1 LGGRYGYPKMADDP
15 DPLALFKR
23 PVPIDDDERLWL
35 SANYHDWTAVVQEHG
50 LSVVIDLEQD
60 LDRGIPD
67 HPDSVIYVYFP
78 IRDEG
83 LPPLRRL
90 HAVAQLGS
98 DLLRQ
103 GERLLVHCEMGLN
116 RSALLA
122 GLILVHGGT
131 SGEAAFERLQIRR
144 PGALFNRHFSEYLR
158 RQPRGGQLLGT
169 GDLGTG
175 D

>member
-1 LGGRYGYPKMADDP
+1 MNPNR
-15 DPLALFKR
+15 LAFFAR
-23 PVPIDDDERLWL
+23 PVPIDDDQRLWL
-35 SANYHDWTAVVQEHG
+35 SANCGDWTSVVQEHG
-50 LSVVIDLEQD
+50 LSVVIDLERD

-83 LPPLRRL
+83 LPPLSRL

-103 GERLLVHCEMGLN
+103 GERVLVHCEMGLN

-122 GLILVHGGT
+122 GLILGHGGA
-131 SGEAAFERLQIRR
+131 SGEAALERLQVRR
-144 PGALFNRHFSEYLR
+144 PGALFNLRFSEYLR
-158 RQPRGGQLLGT
+158 RQPRGGQPQGLP
-169 GDLGTG
+169 
-175 D
+175 

>member
-1 LGGRYGYPKMADDP
+1 MMATDP
-15 DPLALFKR
+15 NPLALFKR
-23 PVPIDDDERLWL
+23 PVAIDDDGRLWL
-35 SANYHDWTAVVQEHG
+35 SANCYDWSAVVEEHG

-67 HPDSVIYVYFP
+67 HPDSVIYIYFP

-83 LPPLRRL
+83 LPPLPRL

-103 GERLLVHCEMGLN
+103 GERVLVHCEMGLN

-122 GLILVHGGT
+122 GLILVHGGA
-131 SGEAAFERLQIRR
+131 SGEDAFERLQVRR
-144 PGALFNRHFSEYLR
+144 PGALFNVRFSEYLR
-158 RQPRGGQLLGT
+158 RQPRGGQV
-169 GDLGTG
+169 
-175 D
+175 

>member
-1 LGGRYGYPKMADDP
+1 MTDDP
-15 DPLALFKR
+15 HPLALFKR

-35 SANYHDWTAVVQEHG
+35 SANYHDWTTVVEEHG

-83 LPPLRRL
+83 LRPLRRL

-103 GERLLVHCEMGLN
+103 GERILVHCEMGLN

-122 GLILVHGGT
+122 GLILVHGGA
-131 SGEAAFERLQIRR
+131 SGVDAFERLQLRR
-144 PGALFNRHFSEYLR
+144 PGALFNLRFSEYLQC
-158 RQPRGGQLLGT
+158 QPRGGQLI
-169 GDLGTG
+169 DLG
-175 D
+175 

>member
-1 LGGRYGYPKMADDP
+1 MAMDP
-15 DPLALFKR
+15 HPLALFRR

-35 SANYHDWTAVVQEHG
+35 SANCGDWTAVVQEHG

-83 LPPLRRL
+83 LPPLSRL

-103 GERLLVHCEMGLN
+103 GERVLVHCEMGLN

-122 GLILVHGGT
+122 GLILVHGGV
-131 SGEAAFERLQIRR
+131 SGEAALERLQVRR
-144 PGALFNRHFSEYLR
+144 PGALFNLRFSEYLR
-158 RQPRGGQLLGT
+158 RQPRGGQPL
-169 GDLGTG
+169 DLP
-175 D
+175 